1 MSKADIMEK
10 LRKAVIDLDD
20 EEVNRLLEEGLK
32 MKVTPMELITEG
44 LSPSVNLIGELYEK
58 KERFMSDLIAMRQ
71 RD

>member
-32 MKVTPMELITEG
+32 MEVTPW
-44 LSPSVNLIGELYEK
+44 N
-58 KERFMSDLIAMRQ
+58 
-71 RD
+71 